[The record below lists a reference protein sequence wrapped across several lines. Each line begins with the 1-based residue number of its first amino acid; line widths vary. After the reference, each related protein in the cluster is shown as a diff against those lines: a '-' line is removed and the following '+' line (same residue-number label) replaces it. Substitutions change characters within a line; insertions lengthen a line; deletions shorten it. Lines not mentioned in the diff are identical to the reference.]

1 MDKNIIKKHLNLTFL
16 SEETVPGISVTASAK
31 KESGKFN
38 KDGVKAI
45 EKDVA
50 AFEKN
55 IKADKDAKGMAQNKF
70 NYDDD
75 FEKTYHD
82 EMEIMNGQEMLQYDS
97 KPNDTFKKRA
107 EEGMSGSARMGN
119 EGGIG
124 NAEAAWG
131 ASSDDFG
138 KNLVKRVKASSKK
151 RNEQTPTLN
160 LRGQN
165 IQADMKDHGNRP
177 YALSENNKDNN
188 KPQIKEGMKRLKFKK
203 EFNGVGNALNMI
215 PESYR
220 VDNKQ
225 FEMTDGNET
234 YKIRWE
240 GNLTEGRAVVLMASD
255 KRMVNEDM
263 AHMKHL
269 MGYKSQETLG
279 TVKGKAR
286 LTENAVFGD
295 IFNKSKALL
304 EGTDIESAKAKTG
317 NLEDIKK
324 KAPEASKHIQG
335 SVSKDKGTQAPS
347 AKEGDLDDAV
357 SHAAEAKKHV
367 EGSVST
373 EKGTKAPAP
382 KKGEWEAVKKKSADA
397 TKHVTMKES
406 FQAEEEEEEEGVE
419 DVATKEVKTEGEN
432 IEGKKTKSGHWDEIS
447 VPHAAEAKKHIH
459 MGKESKSNLE
469 TEAKE
474 EPITEA
480 VTINGITFEPIN
492 ESWMEEGMYE
502 EGMYEEEMNGEE
514 MGGEENVGEL
524 VADKLQDVLSPE
536 ELSFLSQAYTK
547 GGKEM
552 VASALEDSS
561 NKGVNEDANTE
572 PPAEGEFGMSRN
584 EIKLRQILDKIIL
597 RGALGSLA
605 GILPAAMMGH
615 PFLAIGLG
623 VASLV
628 GCGLKDAAWWK
639 SKATNAAD
647 FTIDGESY
655 PHHHSAQDKY
665 GIK

>member
-107 EEGMSGSARMGN
+107 EEGMSGSAQMGN

-138 KNLVKRVKASSKK
+138 KNLVKRVKDSSKK
-151 RNEQTPTLN
+151 RDEETPTLR

-165 IQADMKDHGNRP
+165 IQADMKDTGNRP

-304 EGTDIESAKAKTG
+304 EGADIESAKAKTG

-357 SHAAEAKKHV
+357 SHAPEAKKHV

-492 ESWMEEGMYE
+492 ESWME

>member
-107 EEGMSGSARMGN
+107 EEGMSGSAQMGN

-124 NAEAAWG
+124 NAEATWG

-138 KNLVKRVKASSKK
+138 KNLVKRVKSSSKK
-151 RNEQTPTLN
+151 RNEETPTLN

-165 IQADMKDHGNRP
+165 IQADMKDTGNRP

-240 GNLTEGRAVVLMASD
+240 GNLTEGRAVILMASD

-335 SVSKDKGTQAPS
+335 SVSKDKGTQAPA

-397 TKHVTMKES
+397 TKHVTLKES
-406 FQAEEEEEEEGVE
+406 EEEKEEEEEGVE

-432 IEGKKTKSGHWDEIS
+432 IEGKKTKAGHWDEIS

-502 EGMYEEEMNGEE
+502 EEMNGEE
-514 MGGEENVGEL
+514 NVGDL

-552 VASALEDSS
+552 VASAIEDASNEGINEDS
-561 NKGVNEDANTE
+561 NTE

-584 EIKLRQILDKIIL
+584 EIKLRQILDKVITGGGI
-597 RGALGSLA
+597 GSLMGA
-605 GILPAAMMGH
+605 LPAAMMGS
-615 PFLAIGLG
+615 PYLALGLG
-623 VASLV
+623 IASLV

-639 SKATNAAD
+639 GKATN
-647 FTIDGESY
+647 GEEY
-655 PHHHSAQDKY
+655 PHHHAAQNKY
-665 GIK
+665 GVK

>member
-1 MDKNIIKKHLNLTFL
+1 
-16 SEETVPGISVTASAK
+16 
-31 KESGKFN
+31 
-38 KDGVKAI
+38 
-45 EKDVA
+45 
-50 AFEKN
+50 
-55 IKADKDAKGMAQNKF
+55 
-70 NYDDD
+70 
-75 FEKTYHD
+75 
-82 EMEIMNGQEMLQYDS
+82 
-97 KPNDTFKKRA
+97 
-107 EEGMSGSARMGN
+107 
-119 EGGIG
+119 
-124 NAEAAWG
+124 
-131 ASSDDFG
+131 
-138 KNLVKRVKASSKK
+138 
-151 RNEQTPTLN
+151 
-160 LRGQN
+160 
-165 IQADMKDHGNRP
+165 
-177 YALSENNKDNN
+177 
-188 KPQIKEGMKRLKFKK
+188 
-203 EFNGVGNALNMI
+203 
-215 PESYR
+215 
-220 VDNKQ
+220 
-225 FEMTDGNET
+225 MTDGNET

-304 EGTDIESAKAKTG
+304 EGADIESAKAKTG

-335 SVSKDKGTQAPS
+335 SVSKDKGTQAPA

-432 IEGKKTKSGHWDEIS
+432 IEGKKTKAGHWDEIS

-474 EPITEA
+474 EPITES
-480 VTINGITFEPIN
+480 VTINGITFESIN

-552 VASALEDSS
+552 VASAIEDASNEGINEDS
-561 NKGVNEDANTE
+561 NTE

-584 EIKLRQILDKIIL
+584 EIKLRQILDKVITGGGI
-597 RGALGSLA
+597 GSLIGA
-605 GILPAAMMGH
+605 LPAAMMGS
-615 PFLAIGLG
+615 PYLALGLG
-623 VASLV
+623 IASLV

-639 SKATNAAD
+639 GKATN
-647 FTIDGESY
+647 GEEY
-655 PHHHSAQDKY
+655 PHHHSAQNKY
-665 GIK
+665 GVK

>member
-107 EEGMSGSARMGN
+107 EEGMSGSAQMGN

-138 KNLVKRVKASSKK
+138 KNLVKRVKDSSKK

-215 PESYR
+215 PESYK

-335 SVSKDKGTQAPS
+335 SASKDKGTQAPS

-357 SHAAEAKKHV
+357 SHAPEAKKHV

-474 EPITEA
+474 EPITES

>member
-1 MDKNIIKKHLNLTFL
+1 MDKNIIKKHLNLKFL

-50 AFEKN
+50 DFEKN

-97 KPNDTFKKRA
+97 VPSEAFMKRA

-124 NAEAAWG
+124 NAEATWG

-138 KNLVKRVKASSKK
+138 KNMVKRVKASAEK
-151 RNEQTPTLN
+151 RNKETPTLN
-160 LRGQN
+160 LRGRD
-165 IQADMKDHGNRP
+165 IQADLEDAGNRP
-177 YALSENNKDNN
+177 YALTKSENKNKS
-188 KPQIKEGMKRLKFKK
+188 KIKEGMKRLKFKK
-203 EFNGVGNALNMI
+203 EFNGVGNALKMI

-220 VDNKQ
+220 VDNKE

-240 GNLTEGRAVVLMASD
+240 GNLSEGRAIVLMASD
-255 KRMVNEDM
+255 KKMVNEDM

-269 MGYKSQETLG
+269 MGYKSNETLG
-279 TVKGKAR
+279 LVKGKAR

-295 IFNKSKALL
+295 IFNKAKALL
-304 EGTDIESAKAKTG
+304 EGEDIESVKTKTG

-324 KAPEASKHIQG
+324 KAPEATKHVQG

-357 SHAAEAKKHV
+357 SHAPEAKKHV

-382 KKGEWEAVKKKSADA
+382 KKGEWEAVKKKSTEA
-397 TKHVTMKES
+397 TKHVTLKES
-406 FQAEEEEEEEGVE
+406 EEKEEEEEEGVE
-419 DVATKEVKTEGEN
+419 DIATKEVKTEGEN
-432 IEGKKTKSGHWDEIS
+432 IEGKKVKSGHWDEIS

-459 MGKESKSNLE
+459 MGKESKANLE

-480 VTINGITFEPIN
+480 VVINGIRFEPIN
-492 ESWMEEGMYE
+492 ESWMEEETEEEEE
-502 EGMYEEEMNGEE
+502 EGVVKKSQKEEEEE
-514 MGGEENVGEL
+514 
-524 VADKLQDVLSPE
+524 
-536 ELSFLSQAYTK
+536 
-547 GGKEM
+547 
-552 VASALEDSS
+552 
-561 NKGVNEDANTE
+561 
-572 PPAEGEFGMSRN
+572 
-584 EIKLRQILDKIIL
+584 
-597 RGALGSLA
+597 
-605 GILPAAMMGH
+605 
-615 PFLAIGLG
+615 
-623 VASLV
+623 
-628 GCGLKDAAWWK
+628 
-639 SKATNAAD
+639 
-647 FTIDGESY
+647 
-655 PHHHSAQDKY
+655 
-665 GIK
+665 